1 MTEEETPVASGSIC
15 SSLPVIVVLAQDH
28 VGFCEAGATDVGQH
42 GAAAR
47 AFEAAVVPVAV
58 QRVQQETLHDL
69 ATTTRAHLHRRTIVV
84 VAVIIVVV
92 VVTVEVVMVR
102 MVHGASRGWSS
113 ASKWLVLMVWVL
125 VVVVVWS
132 RMWWWARAPWGV
144 VVVMMVRPQDM
155 AVAHVG
161 AVRLRSGVM
170 CVWRMSVLRVPMVI
184 VVVRGRRMWGIQLRV
199 GMVVGIHTGDGA
211 RSQLAGSSSQICN
224 RAQHVHQTAQRLGLH
239 LNC

>member
-1 MTEEETPVASGSIC
+1 M
-15 SSLPVIVVLAQDH
+15 
-28 VGFCEAGATDVGQH
+28 
-42 GAAAR
+42 
-47 AFEAAVVPVAV
+47 PVAV

-69 ATTTRAHLHRRTIVV
+69 ATTTRAHLHCRTIVV
-84 VAVIIVVV
+84 VAVVIVV

-102 MVHGASRGWSS
+102 MVHGASRGWSP

-132 RMWWWARAPWGV
+132 RMWWWACTPRGV
-144 VVVMMVRPQDM
+144 VVVMMVRPHDM

-184 VVVRGRRMWGIQLRV
+184 VVVRGRRMWRIQLRV

-224 RAQHVHQTAQRLGLH
+224 RTEHMHQAAQRLGLN

>member
-1 MTEEETPVASGSIC
+1 
-15 SSLPVIVVLAQDH
+15 
-28 VGFCEAGATDVGQH
+28 
-42 GAAAR
+42 
-47 AFEAAVVPVAV
+47 
-58 QRVQQETLHDL
+58 
-69 ATTTRAHLHRRTIVV
+69 
-84 VAVIIVVV
+84 
-92 VVTVEVVMVR
+92 MVR

-132 RMWWWARAPWGV
+132 RMWWWARAPWRV
-144 VVVMMVRPQDM
+144 VVVMMIRPHDM

-170 CVWRMSVLRVPMVI
+170 CVWRMAVLRVPMVI
-184 VVVRGRRMWGIQLRV
+184 VVVRGRRMWRIQLRV

-224 RAQHVHQTAQRLGLH
+224 RAEHMHQTAQRLGLH
-239 LNC
+239 LNCSRRANVTFYYSRTPLIRTMVIRIGMSLGVHLCTIPQI